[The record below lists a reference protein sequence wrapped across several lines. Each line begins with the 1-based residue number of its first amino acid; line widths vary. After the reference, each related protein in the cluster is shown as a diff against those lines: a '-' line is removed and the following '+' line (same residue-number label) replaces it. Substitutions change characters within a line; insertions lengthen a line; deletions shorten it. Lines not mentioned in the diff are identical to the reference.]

1 VIGRGH
7 SASIHFSN
15 FARTVGIVKMGYAA
29 RVIMPATMIICIF
42 QSTKDR
48 ATLLSPAV
56 SHDHKRE
63 DFDTGLSTL
72 GGGITSFAGA
82 VTS

>member
-1 VIGRGH
+1 M
-7 SASIHFSN
+7 A
-15 FARTVGIVKMGYAA
+15 YAA
-29 RVIMPATMIICIF
+29 SAIMPATMTICTF
-42 QSTKDR
+42 QSTKGN
-48 ATLLSPAV
+48 ATLSPSLV